1 MGKSSR
7 GIAAGRKKN
16 KKKRADMCDEDKGRW
31 EGVKGFTRCW
41 VLGTLCHGHEGW
53 YPPESD
59 IEYLIGF

>member
-1 MGKSSR
+1 MR
-7 GIAAGRKKN
+7 YREVYRTRAVLVEKKIRLTLGN
-16 KKKRADMCDEDKGRW
+16 VSLVG
-31 EGVKGFTRCW
+31 EGVTGFTRCW